1 MRNLTYALSGLLLF
15 TMAQQGFSQTNKA
28 HYEKTSTGIKVS
40 FKNSE
45 TSIDQDVYL
54 DVVTD
59 KIVRV
64 TAVPT
69 GAALPSQTSLV
80 IVDSL
85 RRQVKS
91 LAVSSTDSTVNLKT
105 ANMQA
110 VVSLESGKVAFYD
123 LKGQSILKEAKR
135 NSSSFLANSYQG
147 DAFYHLNQDFI
158 VNAEEGIYGL
168 GQHQNAVM
176 NYNRGKQV
184 SLLQYNTE
192 IGIPFLLS
200 TNNYGILWHNYSIT
214 KAGDV
219 RPLLPLNAFK
229 LLSKEGE
236 PGWLT
241 ATYVNRSKAD
251 EIYLSRPESIID
263 YGYLTDQHK
272 FPKGVNLAESKV
284 IYEGSFSSPYT
295 GRHVLHFKYSGYMKV
310 WIDGEQVA
318 DRWRQSWNAGT
329 FEIESD
335 LQKDK
340 THQIRMEWIPDG
352 GESYFTFNWQSPIP
366 EARKNIFSFN
376 SEAGDAIDYYFVQG
390 ASMDEVIAGYRHLS
404 GKAPIMPLWS
414 FGFWQSRERYKTQ
427 AEIEEV
433 ATEFRKRKIP
443 IDNIVQD
450 WSYWSEND
458 WGSQK
463 FDGKRFPDP
472 QAMVKK
478 LHDQHFKIMIS
489 AWPKIN
495 EESSVYQEFKANKWI
510 YPRNIYDGR
519 KDWIGKGYTSTFY
532 DPFNK
537 EARDGFWKLLDNNL
551 FKIGIDAWWMDAS
564 EPDIHSNI
572 DLDERKSVFQPS
584 IGSSV
589 RYYNAFPLQNAKGIY
604 EGQRETDPNKRVFI
618 LTRSFFAGQQRY
630 AAAAWSGDIASR
642 WHDMKDQ
649 IAGGINFSMSGT
661 PYWTMDAGGFL
672 VENRFHKPN
681 AVDLEEWREL
691 NSRWYQY
698 GAFLPLFRAHGQY
711 PYREPYNIAPAD
723 HPAYKSMTYA
733 IGLRYKLLAYNYSL
747 AAKTFFGD
755 YTMIR
760 GLAMDF
766 PQDKDGF
773 DSNDQYLWGPSLLI
787 NPVTEK
793 GATSRKIHFPKGT
806 SWYDL
811 YNGKMIAGGQDLL
824 VAAPYERIPVY
835 VRAGSILPIGPV
847 MQYTTEKKADVL
859 DLYIYAGAN
868 GQFSLYE
875 DEGCN
880 YNYEKGKYS
889 RIDFSYDNSTHTLSL
904 ANRRGDFEG
913 MLTKRK
919 FNIIFVSDS
928 NVVGLDVSSKKST
941 AVTYTGKAVQIK
953 LK

>member
-1 MRNLTYALSGLLLF
+1 MRNLTYALSSLMLF
-15 TMAQQGFSQTNKA
+15 AMVQQGFGQTNKA
-28 HYEKTSTGIKVS
+28 HYEKTPTGVKVS
-40 FKNSE
+40 FKNSD

-64 TAVPT
+64 TAVPA
-69 GAALPSQTSLV
+69 GAAFPKQTSLV
-80 IVDSL
+80 VVDSL
-85 RRQVKS
+85 HRQLKS
-91 LAVSSTDSTVNLKT
+91 LAVKSTDSTVNVQTAAMQAIVSLKT
-105 ANMQA
+105 
-110 VVSLESGKVAFYD
+110 GKVDFFD
-123 LKGQSILKEAKR
+123 SNGQVIVKEAKR
-135 NSSSFLANSYQG
+135 NSSSFTANSYNG
-147 DAFYHLNQDFI
+147 DAFYHINQDFI
-158 VNAEEGIYGL
+158 VNPDEGIYGL

-200 TNNYGILWHNYSIT
+200 TNNYGLLWHNYSIT

-219 RPLLPLNAFK
+219 RPLLPLNALK
-229 LLSKEGE
+229 LSSKEGE
-236 PGWLT
+236 EGWLT
-241 ATYVNRSKAD
+241 ATYVNRNNIN
-251 EIYLSRPESIID
+251 EVYLSRPESIID
-263 YGYLTDQHK
+263 YGYLSDQHK
-272 FPKGVNLAESKV
+272 FPKEVKLADTKV
-284 IYEGSFSSPYT
+284 IYEGSLASPYA
-295 GRHVLHFKYSGYMKV
+295 GKHVLHFKYSGYMKV
-310 WIDGEQVA
+310 WIDGELVA

-329 FEIESD
+329 FELEKEMG
-335 LQKDK
+335 KDQSHK
-340 THQIRMEWIPDG
+340 IRMEWIPDG
-352 GESYFTFNWQSPIP
+352 SESYFTLNWQSPVP
-366 EARKNIFSFN
+366 ETRKNLFSFN
-376 SEAGDAIDYYFVQG
+376 SEAGDAVDYYFIHG
-390 ASMDEVIAGYRHLS
+390 SSMDDVIAGYRKLS

-427 AEIEEV
+427 EEIEQV
-433 ATEFRKRKIP
+433 ATEFRRRKIP

-450 WSYWSEND
+450 WSYWSEHD
-458 WGSQK
+458 WGGQK
-463 FDGKRFPDP
+463 FDLKRFPDP
-472 QAMVKK
+472 KAMVQK
-478 LHDQHFKIMIS
+478 LHDQHLNIMIS

-495 EESSVYQEFKANKWI
+495 EESTVYNEFKNNKWI

-532 DPFNK
+532 DPFNQG
-537 EARDGFWKLLDNNL
+537 ARDGFWKLLDKNL

-604 EGQRETDPNKRVFI
+604 EGQRATDPNKRVFI

-649 IAGGINFSMSGT
+649 IAGGVNFSMSGT

-681 AVDLEEWREL
+681 ATDLEEWREL

-698 GAFLPLFRAHGQY
+698 GAFLPLFRAHGQF
-711 PYREPYNIAPAD
+711 PYREPYNIAPEG
-723 HPAYKSMTYA
+723 HPAYKSMTYV
-733 IGLRYKLLAYNYSL
+733 INLRYKLLAYNYSL
-747 AAKTFFGD
+747 AAKTFFED
-755 YTMIR
+755 YSMIR
-760 GLAMDF
+760 ALAMDF
-766 PQDKDGF
+766 PKDKNGF
-773 DSNDQYLWGPSLLI
+773 DINDQYLWGPSLLV

-793 GATSRKIHFPKGT
+793 GATSRKMHFPKGID
-806 SWYDL
+806 WYDL
-811 YNGKMIAGGQDLL
+811 YRGKKVQGGQDLL
-824 VAAPYERIPVY
+824 VDAPYERIPVY
-835 VRAGSILPIGPV
+835 VKAGAILPIGPV
-847 MQYTTEKKADVL
+847 LQYTTEKKQDIL
-859 DLYIYAGAN
+859 DLYVYDGAD
-868 GQFSLYE
+868 GHFSLYE
-875 DEGCN
+875 DEGNN

-889 RIDFSYDNSTHTLSL
+889 RIDFNYDNTTKTLSL
-904 ANRRGDFEG
+904 QERRGDFDG

-919 FNIIFVSDS
+919 FNIIFISDK
-928 NVVGLDVSSKKST
+928 NVVGLDVPSKRST
-941 AVTYTGKAVQIK
+941 AVSYTGKAVQIK